1 MKKSILV
8 ALSIFALISCK
19 NNSEE
24 TVTTTETVT
33 EHAETNADASD
44 KIRLNNN
51 EKWIVNEEMKPFVVN
66 GQELIALYTKEN
78 KTDYKKLAADLKAE
92 NSKLIKSCTM
102 DGVSHDELHKW
113 LHPHL
118 DLVNRLAEI
127 DNPEK
132 AKALIAE
139 ITASYQM
146 YHQYFN

>member
-33 EHAETNADASD
+33 EHIETNADASD

-102 DGVSHDELHKW
+102 DGASHDELHKW

-132 AKALIAE
+132 AKVLIAE
-139 ITASYQM
+139 IAASYQM
-146 YHQYFN
+146 YHEYFN

>member
-33 EHAETNADASD
+33 EHTETNPEASD

-51 EKWIVNEEMKPFVVN
+51 EKWIVNEEMKPFVLN
-66 GQELIALYTKEN
+66 GEELLASYSKEN

-92 NSKLIKSCTM
+92 NNKLIKSCTM
-102 DGVSHDELHKW
+102 DGASHDELHKW

>member
-19 NNSEE
+19 NHSEK

-33 EHAETNADASD
+33 EHTETNAEASD
-44 KIRLNNN
+44 KIRINNN
-51 EKWIVNEEMKPFVVN
+51 EKWIVNAEMKPFVLN
-66 GQELIALYTKEN
+66 GEELLASYSKEN

-92 NSKLIKSCTM
+92 NNKLIKSCTM
-102 DGVSHDELHKW
+102 DGASHDELHKW